1 MGIDEGPVDGL
12 KTLAASS
19 AHEDE
24 LERLKRTLQPPTRNT
39 IRAELKRRNR
49 AIASGISESD
59 FKRQKRKETRRKR
72 QEKRRKELEK
82 LNKNMT
88 PEELE
93 HKAQKGKLRKQ
104 AEIKRIELALKN
116 GQRVAIDLGYVKHC
130 TEKDMKGI
138 VKQFAY
144 MQRPNREHEKPFA
157 FHVTSCN
164 LLWKEELKKHGGLSW
179 KMHFHEKPIF
189 EMFPLETIVY
199 LSPDAEQEL
208 SDIQPEKVYVIGGI
222 VDRTVKKGLSL
233 SRAKEHKVEVRRLP
247 LSKIRLLGK
256 NVLNI
261 DTMVQVLLHFQT
273 NKDWVQVLRDYL
285 PPRFLHPSELE
296 RRKTPYPKLTKRN
309 RKAKS
314 KATALKE
321 TSAQQ
326 RSTSASSFDVSKSS
340 LDLDSSKASDLSDP
354 LKAKP

>member
-1 MGIDEGPVDGL
+1 MGRGEGPVDGL
-12 KTLAASS
+12 KALAEDS
-19 AHEDE
+19 AFDDE
-24 LERLKRTLQPPTRNT
+24 LERLKRTLQPPTRST

-82 LNKNMT
+82 RTKNMT

-93 HKAQKGKLRKQ
+93 QQAQKGKLRKQ
-104 AEIKRIELALKN
+104 AEIKRLELALIN

-144 MQRPNREHEKPFA
+144 IQRPNREHEKPFA
-157 FHVTSCN
+157 IHVTSCN
-164 LLWKEELKKHGGLSW
+164 LLWREELKKHGGLSW
-179 KMHFHEKPIF
+179 KMHFHEKPFF
-189 EMFPLETIVY
+189 EMFPLEKIVY
-199 LSPDAEQEL
+199 LSPDAEQDL

-261 DTMVQVLLHFQT
+261 DTMMKVLLHFQT
-273 NKDWVQVLRDYL
+273 SKDWVQVLRDYL

-296 RRKTPYPKLTKRN
+296 RRKTPYPKLSKRN
-309 RKAKS
+309 RKPKS
-314 KATALKE
+314 KATALEE

-326 RSTSASSFDVSKSS
+326 RTNSLSSLDASKSS
-340 LDLDSSKASDLSDP
+340 LDLDTKNSNPSDQ
-354 LKAKP
+354 LKAQP

>member
-1 MGIDEGPVDGL
+1 MGSGEGPVDSL
-12 KTLAASS
+12 KSQAEDASCK
-19 AHEDE
+19 DE

-39 IRAELKRRNR
+39 IKAELKRRKR

-72 QEKRRKELEK
+72 QEKKRKELEK
-82 LNKNMT
+82 LTKNMT
-88 PEELE
+88 PKELE
-93 HKAQKGKLRKQ
+93 QQAQKGKLRKQ
-104 AEIKRIELALKN
+104 AEIKRMELALKN

-130 TEKDMKGI
+130 TEKDMRGI

-144 MQRPNREHEKPFA
+144 MQRPNREHEMPFA

-164 LLWKEELKKHGGLSW
+164 LLWREALNKHGGLNW

-189 EMFPLETIVY
+189 EMFPREEIVY

-233 SRAKEHKVEVRRLP
+233 NRAKEHEVEVRRLP

-273 NKDWVQVLRDYL
+273 SKDWVQVLRDYL

-296 RRKTPYPKLTKRN
+296 LRKTPYPKLTKRN
-309 RKAKS
+309 RKTKS
-314 KATALKE
+314 KATTLKNNF
-321 TSAQQ
+321 AQH
-326 RSTSASSFDVSKSS
+326 RATPITVDASKSVLH
-340 LDLDSSKASDLSDP
+340 LDAMKASIQADTLNT
-354 LKAKP
+354 KP